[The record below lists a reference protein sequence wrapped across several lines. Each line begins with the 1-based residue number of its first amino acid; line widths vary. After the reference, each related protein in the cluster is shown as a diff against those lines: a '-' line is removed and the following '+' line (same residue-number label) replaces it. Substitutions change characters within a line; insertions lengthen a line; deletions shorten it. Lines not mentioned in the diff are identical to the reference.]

1 MATVTICSDF
11 GAPQNKSLTVSIVSP
26 SICHEMMRPMFK
38 WSFDEFVGEQVVSL
52 SYYSAI
58 LKTQA
63 ETS

>member
-1 MATVTICSDF
+1 
-11 GAPQNKSLTVSIVSP
+11 
-26 SICHEMMRPMFK
+26 MRPMFK